1 MGSNHANVTHGYW
14 HLLLARV
21 IHQTI
26 EEDHIHALP
35 MDDIVL
41 HDKWSVPSP
50 SVPHTYL
57 WPVSHNLSTKACTD
71 MRYEDAVTI
80 SVGRRVWVV

>member
-1 MGSNHANVTHGYW
+1 MGSNRAKVTHRYK
-14 HLLLARV
+14 HLLWALL

-26 EEDHIHALP
+26 GEDHTHALP

-41 HDKWSVPSP
+41 HAKGPAPSP
-50 SVPHTYL
+50 SEPHTYL
-57 WPVSHNLSTKACTD
+57 WPVSHNLSMKACTG

-80 SVGRRVWVV
+80 SIGRRVWVV

>member
-1 MGSNHANVTHGYW
+1 MGSNQVKVTHRHKH
-14 HLLLARV
+14 HLLALV
-21 IHQTI
+21 THQTI
-26 EEDHIHALP
+26 GEDHTHVLP

-41 HDKWSVPSP
+41 HAKWPAPSP

-71 MRYEDAVTI
+71 MRYEDAVTL